1 MSVLRTGLI
10 GLGMMG
16 RHHARV
22 MRSIEGTE
30 LVAVA
35 DAMGD
40 PHGVAGDLPLYDSV
54 QGLIDH
60 GVDAVMCAVPTGLHE
75 EVGMALAEA
84 GVHVM
89 VEKPIAHS
97 TVAGT
102 RLVRALYVAGI
113 VGAVGHIE
121 RFNPAL
127 QEMRRRIQAGELG
140 RVLQITTVRQ
150 GGFPARIADVGVVKD
165 LGTHDIDLTAWLADS
180 PFTRVAAET
189 MTNSGREHEDMVVAN
204 GRLECGAITS
214 HVVNWLSP
222 VKIRQTVVTGE
233 LGAFV
238 ADTVHADLTFQANGS
253 VRTRWDAVSAFR
265 GVSEGDVTRLAI
277 EKPEPLHTEHE
288 AFRDA
293 ILGVRQEH
301 VSMAEGLD
309 TLRVAEAMIASART
323 GESVTL

>member
-1 MSVLRTGLI
+1 
-10 GLGMMG
+10 
-16 RHHARV
+16 
-22 MRSIEGTE
+22 
-30 LVAVA
+30 
-35 DAMGD
+35 
-40 PHGVAGDLPLYDSV
+40 
-54 QGLIDH
+54 
-60 GVDAVMCAVPTGLHE
+60 
-75 EVGMALAEA
+75 
-84 GVHVM
+84 
-89 VEKPIAHS
+89 
-97 TVAGT
+97 
-102 RLVRALYVAGI
+102 
-113 VGAVGHIE
+113 GAVGHIE

-301 VSMAEGLD
+301 VSMAEGLA
-309 TLRVAEAMIASART
+309 TLRVAEAMIASAHT
-323 GESVTL
+323 GESIRL

>member
-97 TVAGT
+97 TEAG
-102 RLVRALYVAGI
+102 L

-323 GESVTL
+323 GERVAL

>member
-1 MSVLRTGLI
+1 
-10 GLGMMG
+10 
-16 RHHARV
+16 
-22 MRSIEGTE
+22 
-30 LVAVA
+30 
-35 DAMGD
+35 
-40 PHGVAGDLPLYDSV
+40 
-54 QGLIDH
+54 
-60 GVDAVMCAVPTGLHE
+60 
-75 EVGMALAEA
+75 MALAEA

-97 TVAGT
+97 TEAGT
-102 RLVRALYVAGI
+102 RLVRAFDEAGL

-189 MTNSGREHEDMVVAN
+189 MTNSGREHEDMVVAS
-204 GRLECGAITS
+204 GRLECGVITS

>member
-1 MSVLRTGLI
+1 
-10 GLGMMG
+10 
-16 RHHARV
+16 
-22 MRSIEGTE
+22 
-30 LVAVA
+30 
-35 DAMGD
+35 
-40 PHGVAGDLPLYDSV
+40 
-54 QGLIDH
+54 
-60 GVDAVMCAVPTGLHE
+60 
-75 EVGMALAEA
+75 MALAEA

-97 TVAGT
+97 TEAGT
-102 RLVRALYVAGI
+102 RLVRAFDEAGL

-127 QEMRRRIQAGELG
+127 QEMRRRIRAGELG

-189 MTNSGREHEDMVVAN
+189 MTNSGREHEDMVVAS
-204 GRLECGAITS
+204 GRLECGVITS

-253 VRTRWDAVSAFR
+253 VRTRWEALSAFR

-323 GESVTL
+323 GERVAL

>member
-1 MSVLRTGLI
+1 MQRHRHAVGGQGLLLLGQPLRLI
-10 GLGMMG
+10 AEEPCRG
-16 RHHARV
+16 ARQLDSRLPASC
-22 MRSIEGTE
+22 RSILQLIQIQGA
-30 LVAVA
+30 VAVRGQHLQLTA
-35 DAMGD
+35 CG
-40 PHGVAGDLPLYDSV
+40 
-54 QGLIDH
+54 
-60 GVDAVMCAVPTGLHE
+60 
-75 EVGMALAEA
+75 
-84 GVHVM
+84 
-89 VEKPIAHS
+89 IAH
-97 TVAGT
+97 
-102 RLVRALYVAGI
+102 
-113 VGAVGHIE
+113 GAADQLG
-121 RFNPAL
+121 
-127 QEMRRRIQAGELG
+127 RIQAGELG

-189 MTNSGREHEDMVVAN
+189 MTNSGREHEDMVVAS
-204 GRLECGAITS
+204 GRLECGVITS